1 MVDFAALADRFMAA
15 YNAKDFDTM
24 RDMLAP
30 DVDMAHHNRGFTC
43 NNRDDLMAVFPIF
56 ADVLAP
62 DRKFS
67 APERVIVSGNIVV
80 RESDYSGTATDDI
93 PNFASKGEHFKFR
106 LCSVFRFDDNGII
119 VEWKDHG

>member
-1 MVDFAALADRFMAA
+1 MPDFTALTDRFMAA
-15 YNAKDFDTM
+15 YNAKDFETM
-24 RDMLAP
+24 RAMMAP
-30 DVDMAHHNRGFTC
+30 DIDMAHHNRGAFF
-43 NNRDDLMAVFPIF
+43 NDRDALCAIFPIF

-67 APERVIVSGNIVV
+67 PPSRVTAVGNIVI
-80 RESDYSGTATDDI
+80 RESDFSGTATDDI
-93 PNFASKGEHFKFR
+93 PNFAVKGEHFVLR